1 MSHDK
6 CSKKIID
13 KTMKDFEKRKLKQRD
28 EKVIKDRK
36 QALAIG
42 LTRVEEECK
51 YSSKEYKEVEKSLN
65 QFLLEEPSNKIV
77 LSRVIETR
85 QLIEYFYKEKNLKK
99 CKKFEIL
106 LWHYIISA
114 VSKNL
119 EVTQNVWKE
128 LKAIKKLEYT
138 RY

>member
-28 EKVIKDRK
+28 EKVIKNRK
-36 QALAIG
+36 QALAVG
-42 LTRVEEECK
+42 LSRVEDECK
-51 YSSKEYKEVEKSLN
+51 YSSKEYKDIEKSLIK
-65 QFLLEEPSNKIV
+65 FLQDEPSDKIV

-85 QLIEYFYKEKNLKK
+85 QLIEYFYKEKKFKK

-106 LWHYIISA
+106 VWHYIISS

-119 EVTQNVWKE
+119 EVSENVWKE
-128 LKAIKKLEYT
+128 LKAIKKLDFN

>member
-6 CSKKIID
+6 CSKKIMD

-36 QALAIG
+36 QALAVG

-65 QFLLEEPSNKIV
+65 QFLLEEPSDKIV
-77 LSRVIETR
+77 LSRVIEAR
-85 QLIEYFYKEKNLKK
+85 QLIEYFYKEKNFKK

-106 LWHYIISA
+106 LWHYIVSA
-114 VSKNL
+114 VSKNI
-119 EVTQNVWKE
+119 EVSQNVWKE
-128 LKAIKKLEYT
+128 LKAIKKLDYG

>member
-6 CSKKIID
+6 CSKKIMD

-36 QALAIG
+36 QALAVG
-42 LTRVEEECK
+42 LSRVEEECK
-51 YSSKEYKEVEKSLN
+51 YSSKEYKDIEKALET
-65 QFLLEEPSNKIV
+65 FLQDEPSNKII

-85 QLIEYFYKEKNLKK
+85 QLIDYFYKEKNFKK

-106 LWHYIISA
+106 LWHYIISS

-119 EVTQNVWKE
+119 EVSENVWKE
-128 LKAIKKLEYT
+128 LKAIKKLDFN
-138 RY
+138 RL

>member
-6 CSKKIID
+6 CSKNIMD

-28 EKVIKDRK
+28 EKVINDRK

-42 LTRVEEECK
+42 LSRVEEKCK
-51 YSSKEYKEVEKSLN
+51 YSSKEYKEVEKSLKN
-65 QFLLEEPSNKIV
+65 FLQEEPSDKIV
-77 LSRVIETR
+77 LSRVIEAR
-85 QLIEYFYKEKNLKK
+85 QLIEYFYKEKNFKK
-99 CKKFEIL
+99 CKIFEIL

-114 VSKNL
+114 VSKNI
-119 EVTQNVWKE
+119 EVSQNVWKE
-128 LKAIKKLEYT
+128 LKAIKKLEYK

>member
-6 CSKKIID
+6 CSKKIMD

-28 EKVIKDRK
+28 EKVIKNRK
-36 QALAIG
+36 QALAVG
-42 LTRVEEECK
+42 LSRVEDECK
-51 YSSKEYKEVEKSLN
+51 YSSKEYKEVEKSLTK
-65 QFLLEEPSNKIV
+65 FLQDEPSDKIV
-77 LSRVIETR
+77 LSRVIEAR
-85 QLIEYFYKEKNLKK
+85 QLIEYFYKEKKFKK

-106 LWHYIISA
+106 LWHYIISS

-119 EVTQNVWKE
+119 EVSENVWKE
-128 LKAIKKLEYT
+128 LKAIKKLDFN

>member
-6 CSKKIID
+6 CSKKIMD

-28 EKVIKDRK
+28 EKVIKNRK
-36 QALAIG
+36 QALAVG
-42 LTRVEEECK
+42 LSRVEDECK
-51 YSSKEYKEVEKSLN
+51 YSSKEYKDIEKSLIK
-65 QFLLEEPSNKIV
+65 FLQDEPSDKIV

-85 QLIEYFYKEKNLKK
+85 QLIEYFYKEKKFKK

-106 LWHYIISA
+106 VWHYIISS

-119 EVTQNVWKE
+119 EVSENVWKE
-128 LKAIKKLEYT
+128 LKAIKKLDFN

>member
-6 CSKKIID
+6 CSKKIMD

-28 EKVIKDRK
+28 EKVIKNRK
-36 QALAIG
+36 QALAVG
-42 LTRVEEECK
+42 LSRVEDECK
-51 YSSKEYKEVEKSLN
+51 YSSKEYKDIEKSLIK
-65 QFLLEEPSNKIV
+65 FLQDEPSDKIL

-85 QLIEYFYKEKNLKK
+85 QLIEYFYKEKKFKK

-106 LWHYIISA
+106 VWHYIISS

-119 EVTQNVWKE
+119 EVSENVWKE
-128 LKAIKKLEYT
+128 LKAIKKLDFN

>member
-6 CSKKIID
+6 CSKKIMD

-36 QALAIG
+36 QALAVG
-42 LTRVEEECK
+42 LSRVEDKCK
-51 YSSKEYKEVEKSLN
+51 YSSKEYKDIEKSLIE
-65 QFLLEEPSNKIV
+65 FLQDEPSDKIV
-77 LSRVIETR
+77 LSRVIEAR

-119 EVTQNVWKE
+119 EVSENVWKE
-128 LKAIKKLEYT
+128 LKAIKKLDFN

>member
-1 MSHDK
+1 MAHDK
-6 CSKKIID
+6 CSRNIMD

-28 EKVIKDRK
+28 EKVISNRK
-36 QALAIG
+36 QAVAVG
-42 LTRVEEECK
+42 LSRVEEECK

-65 QFLLEEPSNKIV
+65 KFLQEEPSDKIV
-77 LSRVIETR
+77 LSRVIEAR

-114 VSKNL
+114 VSKNI

>member
-6 CSKKIID
+6 CSKNIMD

-36 QALAIG
+36 QALAVG
-42 LTRVEEECK
+42 LSRVEDECK
-51 YSSKEYKEVEKSLN
+51 YSSKEFKQVEKNLN
-65 QFLLEEPSNKIV
+65 KFLLEEPSDKIV
-77 LSRVIETR
+77 LSRVIEAR
-85 QLIEYFYKEKNLKK
+85 QLIEYFYKEKNFKK

-106 LWHYIISA
+106 LWHYIVSA
-114 VSKNL
+114 VSKNI
-119 EVTQNVWKE
+119 EVSQNVWKE
-128 LKAIKKLEYT
+128 LKAIKKLEYV